1 MRAHAV
7 PRLERFLAG
16 LGHGGQAAHVW
27 RAKAHAIAE
36 GPPEQSLDA
45 LLDALGDLWR
55 QVASTYLVARVPGPE
70 ELRAQRAGTVLLVV
84 RCGFNPCASDF
95 MPPNGGAWEGFTV
108 QLTAIGPRDDPSTDH
123 SEGHDFAAAVD
134 GVARDIRKLVLAK
147 KPVLVMAGSRGGVFL
162 AGKGG
167 LWDRMQL
174 PEADP
179 KRVPKVAS
187 LMLNVN
193 PSVQAA
199 RLPEGVSLVLTYGS
213 REGRYPLV
221 YDDGSR
227 VIGGGGKHPPGFSV
241 FIRDRGAPSFAEPPP
256 TSLEG
261 LVNAGGGGGMS
272 SRLQRFVYY
281 KGDNS
286 SQPSKADLSK
296 WKALKQGPEEVAEW
310 PQPPGFPEWPPED
323 ITADKIWPH
332 LKKPNEPPPFLG
344 ASYPRNRLSKLGTPQ
359 EQQASGPFGD
369 GHNPASVYQDHC
381 LLRLIDA
388 ALSPQPE
395 PSFVASYRMLLTA
408 ERRQAEE
415 ALGLVPEAL
424 ACAKELNAFGDVPRQ
439 GVPPLVAVAK
449 GSPEWLSVEA
459 AFYARH
465 RSEYHAD
472 ELARPWSPRDV
483 RLTAVERVQNLAQL
497 HAFRARKDAVLAGLA
512 EAGVELPAAGCM
524 RWGFHGATHAAIE
537 SIISDPVAGFKAVM
551 TERALWGPGIYF
563 ARDALYSYY
572 ATGAIK
578 PPGFCERGSDGTIK
592 ILLCLLVTGLPCA
605 ADQEM
610 KLLPFFRKPMRY
622 HSTVDSL
629 SNPQI
634 CVLTEG
640 VAVYPA
646 YVISFKSAD

>member
-1 MRAHAV
+1 M

-16 LGHGGQAAHVW
+16 LGHGGQAAHAW
-27 RAKAHAIAE
+27 LAKAHAIAE
-36 GPPEQSLDA
+36 GPPEQPLDA

-55 QVASTYLVARVPGPE
+55 QVTSMYLVARVPGPE
-70 ELRAQRAGTVLLVV
+70 ELRIQRAGTVLLVV
-84 RCGFNPCASDF
+84 RCGFNPCASNF
-95 MPPNGGAWEGFTV
+95 MPNSGAWEGFDV
-108 QLTAIGPRDDPSTDH
+108 QLTAIGPRDDPSTSH

-134 GVARDIRKLVLAK
+134 GVARDIKKLVLAK
-147 KPVLVMAGSRGGVFL
+147 KRVLVMAGSRGGIFL

-179 KRVPKVAS
+179 KHVPKVAS
-187 LMLNVN
+187 LMLNVCS
-193 PSVQAA
+193 SVQAA

-221 YDDGSR
+221 YDDSNR
-227 VIGGGGKHPPGFSV
+227 VIGGGGKHPPGFSS
-241 FIRDRGAPSFAEPPP
+241 FIRERGAPSFAEPPP

-261 LVNAGGGGGMS
+261 LANAGGGGGGGG

-286 SQPSKADLSK
+286 SQPNKADLSK
-296 WKALKQGPEEVAEW
+296 WKALKQGPEEVADW
-310 PQPPGFPEWPPED
+310 PQPPDFPEWPPED
-323 ITADKIWPH
+323 ITAHKIWPH

-344 ASYPRNRLSKLGTPQ
+344 AVYLRNRLSKLGTPQ
-359 EQQASGPFGD
+359 ASGPFGD
-369 GHNPASVYQDHC
+369 DHDPASVYQDHC

-395 PSFVASYRMLLTA
+395 PSFVASYPQLLTV
-408 ERRQAEE
+408 ERWQAEE

-439 GVPPLVAVAK
+439 GVPPLVDVAK
-449 GSPEWLSVEA
+449 GGAEWLSVEA

-472 ELARPWSPRDV
+472 ETATPWSPRVV

-524 RWGFHGATHAAIE
+524 RWGFHGATHAAID

-551 TERALWGPGIYF
+551 TERSLWGPGIYF

-572 ATGAIK
+572 ATGSYK
-578 PPGFCERGSDGTIK
+578 PPGFCESGSDGTIK

-622 HSTVDSL
+622 HSSVDSL

-646 YVISFKSAD
+646 YVISFKLAD